1 MKISTENMI
10 FREKTDEKTS
20 FELIAGAGFDCVDYS
35 MFNPAGKSPW
45 WLLAD
50 DYLERAAE
58 TKKML
63 AETGLECGQGHAP
76 FRLTWDGARDE
87 SNPDY
92 LGILRALEYAGVIG
106 CPRVV
111 VHGIGQPRD
120 VDIVKFNQEF
130 YLALAPYAR
139 KAGVKIAVENL
150 FRHDEFH
157 PYLLRR
163 IDAAELTGILSGLP
177 EDCFTGCLD
186 VGHAAICGTEPDEFL
201 RSIPKGLITCLHV
214 QDNDRMKDLHLLPYI
229 SQLRM
234 DEFLAAL
241 KEYGYNGIFNLETNH
256 FYKNI
261 PVELLPSAL
270 RFAADTA
277 SYMAG
282 KLEAAD
288 S

>member
-1 MKISTENMI
+1 MKIGTESMI
-10 FREKTDEKTS
+10 FREKTDERRCL
-20 FELIAGAGFDCVDYS
+20 ELIAGAGFDCVDYS
-35 MFNPAGKSPW
+35 MFNLAGKSPD

-50 DYLERAAE
+50 DYLSRAAE

-63 AETGLECGQGHAP
+63 AEVGLECYQGHAP

-92 LGILRALEYAGVIG
+92 LGILRALEYAGIIG
-106 CPRVV
+106 CSRVV
-111 VHGIGQPRD
+111 VHGIGQSRD

-130 YLALAPYAR
+130 YLSLEPYAR

-157 PYLLRR
+157 PHLLKR

-177 EDCFTGCLD
+177 SDCFTGCLD

-214 QDNDRMKDLHLLPYI
+214 QDNDRTKDLHLLPYI

-234 DEFLAAL
+234 AEFLAAL
-241 KEYGYNGIFNLETNH
+241 KEYGYDGVFNLETSH
-256 FYKNI
+256 FYRNI
-261 PVELLPSAL
+261 PVELLPAAL
-270 RFAADTA
+270 RFAAETA
-277 SYMAG
+277 RYMVRQLES
-282 KLEAAD
+282 LEA
-288 S
+288 